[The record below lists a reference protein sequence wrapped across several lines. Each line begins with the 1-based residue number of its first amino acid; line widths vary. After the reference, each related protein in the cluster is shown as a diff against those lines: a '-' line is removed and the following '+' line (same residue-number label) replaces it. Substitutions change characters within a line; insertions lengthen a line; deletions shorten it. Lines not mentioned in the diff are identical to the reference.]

1 MGCCMQRIKTSGL
14 MFALSIWCYL
24 NVSTAVA
31 QVAPTITSTDTVEAL
46 LQAENKA
53 IMQRVNATSLQGT
66 VRGTLSPQAAAANRE
81 LALLSVY
88 GVSSDLR
95 VDVKYGDFIYAG
107 ITSGQ
112 KVGPLHVVSIDGV
125 CVQFLMLQ
133 EDSRSVRQCWSQ
145 LLAHRQLTSSPS
157 KSEPVQN
164 APLPSGMNLP
174 SLPGVPGFLGLTR
187 GVSSPSLPVVSQ

>member
-1 MGCCMQRIKTSGL
+1 MQRIKTSAL
-14 MFALSIWCYL
+14 AFTLSIWCYL
-24 NVSTAVA
+24 NVPMAVA
-31 QVAPTITSTDTVEAL
+31 QVVPTITSTDTVEAL

-53 IMQRVNATSLQGT
+53 IMQRANATSPQGT
-66 VRGTLSPQAAAANRE
+66 VQGTPNPQAAPVNRE

-88 GVSSDLR
+88 GVLSDLR

-107 ITSGQ
+107 IAPGQ

-133 EDSRSVRQCWSQ
+133 ENRRSVRQCWSQ
-145 LLAHRQLTSSPS
+145 LQANRQPTSSPL
-157 KSEPVQN
+157 KPEPVQN

-174 SLPGVPGFLGLTR
+174 SLPGVSGLLGLAR